1 MRLNTCRKH
10 TCGVLRSIVFPVIKK
25 HNKIVPNYKHIT
37 LEYVTLTSDFVCIIT
52 LTSGWFVGQ
61 HPLCLSILCLY
72 RTSVAYNIVSLDLS
86 CCVQVFIVVSCVT
99 YVSSVFN

>member
-1 MRLNTCRKH
+1 MTLNTCR
-10 TCGVLRSIVFPVIKK
+10 VLRSIVFPVIKK
-25 HNKIVPNYKHIT
+25 HNKIVPNYKQIT
-37 LEYVTLTSDFVCIIT
+37 LEYIT

-86 CCVQVFIVVSCVT
+86 CCVQVFIVVSCVM